1 MVTTIQL
8 DEKIKSNLDKLKIH
22 HRETYNELIARL
34 IIVFS
39 QKSQLQE
46 NIIETMEVLSS
57 PETMRNIAQGLEDY
71 KKGNYVTLDSL
82 KKKYQIE

>member
-8 DEKIKSNLDKLKIH
+8 DEVIKTKLDKLKIH

-34 IIVFS
+34 ITNSSHKLFVKES
-39 QKSQLQE
+39 LTGT
-46 NIIETMEVLSS
+46 IEALSS

-71 KKGNYVTLDSL
+71 KKGNYVTLDSI
-82 KKKYQIE
+82 KKKYKIY